1 MLDEAQEIEGWERF
15 VRGLEERREAKI
27 IVTGSS
33 AKLLSS
39 EFTTLLSGR
48 RVEVRVT
55 PLSFRKI
62 LKFKGISVK
71 GIVELAE
78 NIDKIK
84 RELVEMMNYGGF
96 PDVVLNPEV
105 RAELIHSYFDTII
118 VKDILGII
126 LKGRRI

>member
-48 RVEVRVT
+48 HVEVRVT
-55 PLSFRKI
+55 PLSFYEV

-71 GIVELAE
+71 GVVELAE
-78 NIDKIK
+78 K
-84 RELVEMMNYGGF
+84 R
-96 PDVVLNPEV
+96 
-105 RAELIHSYFDTII
+105 
-118 VKDILGII
+118 
-126 LKGRRI
+126 